1 MKEKDFIDY
10 NIETIETI
18 ENEKHLENSKING
31 RMDVEL
37 QNLYDELCRNLSEN
51 SQLDELFLRF
61 FQTKTKLA
69 FLFDEKDYK
78 LLLMKFLAFFN
89 ELITKINVSSKEV
102 LPLSQI
108 SMNSYNNTNLDN
120 GYVDYMYD
128 IPKNLEFI
136 PNKLVSPLPYPEIPY
151 LNNNFM
157 PQNFANISNELP
169 KKLYSPNKTV
179 ETVNSNKL
187 NNSAMKS
194 GKSCFYGDLGNIDFK
209 YTKYDP
215 KKHDHC
221 KNKNFD

>member
-1 MKEKDFIDY
+1 MREKDFIDY
-10 NIETIETI
+10 NIETLEAIEKEKI
-18 ENEKHLENSKING
+18 SENFKINE
-31 RMDVEL
+31 RMDIEL
-37 QNLYDELCRNLSEN
+37 QNLYEELCNNLSEN
-51 SQLDELFLRF
+51 SQLNELFLRF

-69 FLFDEKDYK
+69 FLFEEKDYK

-108 SMNSYNNTNLDN
+108 SMNSYNNNLDN
-120 GYVDYMYD
+120 GYIDYLYD

-136 PNKLVSPLPYPEIPY
+136 PNKLVNPLPYPEIPY

-157 PQNFANISNELP
+157 SPNFTNTSNELP
-169 KKLYSPNKTV
+169 KNVYSPKKTV
-179 ETVNSNKL
+179 ETVPSNKL
-187 NNSAMKS
+187 NNSAMKN
-194 GKSCFYGDLGNIDFK
+194 GKSLYGDIGNIDFK

-221 KNKNFD
+221 KNSNFY